1 MGNGCSGQREMTERS
16 ETLRQPSITL
26 TKLIE
31 QDKLISIVPTSQL
44 TQIEIPNALLPSPS
58 RQSISFEAVMT
69 SKVRVPSEESQF
81 QNQFTQI
88 KEVRLTNNQSHR
100 PKIQVPQRKH
110 KKQEIYEIEHQYHSS
125 SPKKQKNRKQISPLE
140 NQQQQQQQQYYD
152 YKKTNKSNRKKS
164 TSNQQKM
171 KQLNEIE
178 IISRRKYSDLP
189 SRTEKTQVKRKIS
202 NSIDD
207 HNFIIGTDCISKVKS
222 YTPSPILKRK
232 ESDCETNSFQ
242 KKMVRFK
249 DINYRRPGFVN

>member
-1 MGNGCSGQREMTERS
+1 MGVGCSCQREITERS
-16 ETLRQPSITL
+16 ETLRQSSITL

-31 QDKLISIVPTSQL
+31 QEKQITLIPASQL

-58 RQSISFEAVMT
+58 RQSITFEAVMI

-81 QNQFTQI
+81 QNQFTSI
-88 KEVRLTNNQSHR
+88 KEIKLMKKRNNQLSR
-100 PKIQVPQRKH
+100 PQIQVP
-110 KKQEIYEIEHQYHSS
+110 KKENKKREAYDVSPKYHSS
-125 SPKKQKNRKQISPLE
+125 SPKKRKNQEQISQLE
-140 NQQQQQQQQYYD
+140 QQYYD
-152 YKKTNKSNRKKS
+152 NKKTNKSIRKVS
-164 TSNQQKM
+164 SSSQQKLN
-171 KQLNEIE
+171 QFNEIE

-207 HNFIIGTDCISKVKS
+207 HNFIIGTDCISRVKS
-222 YTPSPILKRK
+222 FTPSPILKRK
-232 ESDCETNSFQ
+232 DSDCDTNSFQ

>member
-1 MGNGCSGQREMTERS
+1 MGNGCSGQREITERS
-16 ETLRQPSITL
+16 ETMRQSSITL
-26 TKLIE
+26 IKLIE
-31 QDKLISIVPTSQL
+31 QDKQTSLVPSSQL
-44 TQIEIPNALLPSPS
+44 TQMEIPNALLPSPS

-88 KEVRLTNNQSHR
+88 KEVKFTNNQPPR
-100 PKIQVPQRKH
+100 PKIKIPKREH
-110 KKQEIYEIEHQYHSS
+110 KKQEIFEVDHKYHSS
-125 SPKKQKNRKQISPLE
+125 SPKKQKRQKSTSPLG
-140 NQQQQQQQQYYD
+140 NSKQQQLYD
-152 YKKTNKSNRKKS
+152 CKKTNKSNRKKS
-164 TSNQQKM
+164 TSSQQK
-171 KQLNEIE
+171 QFNEIE

-189 SRTEKTQVKRKIS
+189 TKTEKTQVRRKIS

-207 HNFIIGTDCISKVKS
+207 HNFIIGADCISKIKS
-222 YTPSPILKRK
+222 FTPSPILKRK